1 MSSAEWSLHIWGL
14 VEHDT
19 TLSWEEFL
27 SLGPVTDTLDF
38 HCVTGWSRLG
48 DEWTGIPSRA
58 VIGLAGPDS
67 SAVSVM
73 VHCADGYATNVPM
86 ESFSREGV
94 LLAFLFEGE
103 PLAPEHG
110 FPVRLLVPDLYAYK
124 SAKWVTGLEFLGEDR
139 PGYWERRGYHDRGDP
154 WLEER
159 LD

>member
-1 MSSAEWSLHIWGL
+1 MGTAEWSLRIWGL

-27 SLGPVTDTLDF
+27 SLGPVTDTLDL

-48 DEWTGIPSRA
+48 DEWTGIPAGA

-67 SAVSVM
+67 SVVSVM
-73 VHCADGYATNVPM
+73 VHCADGYTTNVPI
-86 ESFSREGV
+86 EHFANDGV
-94 LLAFLFEGE
+94 MLAFLFEGE
-103 PLAPEHG
+103 PLTPEHG
-110 FPVRLLVPDLYAYK
+110 FPVRLVLPGLYAYK
-124 SAKWVTGLEFLGEDR
+124 SAKWVTGLEFLDEDQ
-139 PGYWERRGYHDRGDP
+139 PGFWEQRGYHDRGDP